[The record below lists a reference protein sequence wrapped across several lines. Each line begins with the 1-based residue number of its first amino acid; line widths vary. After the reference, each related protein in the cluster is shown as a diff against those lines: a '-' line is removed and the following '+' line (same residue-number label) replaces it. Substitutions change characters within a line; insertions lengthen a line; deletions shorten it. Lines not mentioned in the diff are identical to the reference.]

1 MPPSA
6 LAGSPKVGAG
16 SGVSVCV
23 GVNSS
28 APICVTV
35 GVNVSG
41 VLVEVAKR
49 FCVGMGV
56 TLTKGVLVSAGG
68 GAVGEVTSC
77 ATFCKAVQ
85 PERKIVST
93 RI

>member
-1 MPPSA
+1 MPLTA
-6 LAGSPKVGAG
+6 AGGNPAVGK
-16 SGVSVCV
+16 GVSVLV
-23 GVNSS
+23 GVNNS
-28 APICVTV
+28 APIAVTV

-56 TLTKGVLVSAGG
+56 ALTKGVFVSAAG

-77 ATFCKAVQ
+77 ATFCRAVQ